1 MSDVKTETIPAATE
15 TGAQD
20 ANDAMTEV
28 IPAATET
35 GAQDGSDAMTEAI
48 PSVNEAGA
56 LAESAEI
63 IWTGPHP
70 AIAESAEV
78 VWSPATMVELAPAT
92 ADAGP
97 AAETVSA
104 GDTAQFI
111 VTAGPPETVTGSEAA
126 QAAGST
132 PATQAAQAAGGTL
145 ATQTA
150 QAARR
155 SRGRHAAPRTAGTR
169 PSTVGLAKRGEGRH
183 AAARPAGGVARRL
196 AISAGSAAMVA
207 VGLHAVAS

>member
-1 MSDVKTETIPAATE
+1 MKFSSGKLLAFEALVPPTGVRQQASHRCPRRRRGPPQATVARPRRGHDMSDVKTETIPAATE

-20 ANDAMTEV
+20 A
-28 IPAATET
+28 
-35 GAQDGSDAMTEAI
+35 SDAMTEAI
-48 PSVNEAGA
+48 PSVNEGGA

-78 VWSPATMVELAPAT
+78 VWSPATMVELAQAT

-126 QAAGST
+126 QAA
-132 PATQAAQAAGGTL
+132 
-145 ATQTA
+145 
-150 QAARR
+150 
-155 SRGRHAAPRTAGTR
+155 
-169 PSTVGLAKRGEGRH
+169 
-183 AAARPAGGVARRL
+183 
-196 AISAGSAAMVA
+196 
-207 VGLHAVAS
+207 

>member
-1 MSDVKTETIPAATE
+1 MKFSSGKLLAFEALVPPTGVRQQASHRCPRRRRGPPQATVARPRRGHDMSDVKTETIPAATE

-20 ANDAMTEV
+20 ANDAMTEA

-78 VWSPATMVELAPAT
+78 VWSPATMVELAQAT

-97 AAETVSA
+97 PAETVSA

-126 QAAGST
+126 QAA
-132 PATQAAQAAGGTL
+132 
-145 ATQTA
+145 
-150 QAARR
+150 
-155 SRGRHAAPRTAGTR
+155 
-169 PSTVGLAKRGEGRH
+169 
-183 AAARPAGGVARRL
+183 
-196 AISAGSAAMVA
+196 
-207 VGLHAVAS
+207 